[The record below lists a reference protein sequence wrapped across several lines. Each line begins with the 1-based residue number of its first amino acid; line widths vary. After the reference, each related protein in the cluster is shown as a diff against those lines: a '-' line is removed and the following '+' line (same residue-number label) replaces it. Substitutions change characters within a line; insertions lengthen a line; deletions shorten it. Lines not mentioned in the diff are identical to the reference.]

1 MRLNTLPH
9 DKNCDIKMAITLILM
24 LLINDLIAVFN
35 SPFFTLK
42 PNGNEK

>member
-1 MRLNTLPH
+1 
-9 DKNCDIKMAITLILM
+9 M

-42 PNGNEK
+42 SNGNEK